1 MNRKRIITLLI
12 VLAVVALG
20 VLLCA
25 AAPGLV
31 EVIKRMHGG

>member
-12 VLAVVALG
+12 ALVVVALG

-25 AAPGLV
+25 AAPGWV